1 MLIILYIYILVH
13 SSLADYSRLMLRDC
27 SKDLEEILRC
37 RYCYKYSIQKNS
49 KFWFCKPCKPPHELV
64 YAKQDDFPYWPAKVN
79 LLSNC
84 HRNTELKVYK

>member
-1 MLIILYIYILVH
+1 
-13 SSLADYSRLMLRDC
+13 MLRDC

-64 YAKQDDFPYWPAKVN
+64 YAKQEDFPYWPAKVN
-79 LLSNC
+79 LASNC
-84 HRNTELKVYK
+84 HSNIGLQAYK